1 MFIKP
6 FPKILLFI
14 PVISML
20 ACSVFT
26 PGPIPTEAELE
37 KEEQVVYSFFVGGG
51 ENPVLILEDTATGVS
66 TSDVRES
73 LDYIKE
79 GLPDLSNETIDS
91 FLERNAQSSRLTPD
105 MDLGV
110 DYSLLGRDELSEITK
125 QPNWNEVLNE
135 KYPGTYGY
143 TVLSRVGFNTSLD
156 QAVIYVGW
164 VGGPLM
170 GSGWYYLMEKKNGE
184 WRIKQEVMVWIS

>member
-1 MFIKP
+1 MLIKP
-6 FPKILLFI
+6 FSKILLFI
-14 PVISML
+14 PAVFML
-20 ACSVFT
+20 ACSVYT
-26 PGPIPTEAELE
+26 PRPVPTETEL
-37 KEEQVVYSFFVGGG
+37 KNEEQIVYSFFVGGG

-79 GLPDLSNETIDS
+79 GLPDLSDETIDS
-91 FLERNAQSSRLTPD
+91 FLERNAQPSRLAPD

-110 DYSLLGRDELSEITK
+110 DYSLLGREELSEITK

-135 KYPGTYGY
+135 RYPGAYGY
-143 TVLSRVGFNTSLD
+143 TVFSRVGFNTSLN

-170 GSGWYYLMEKKNGE
+170 GSGWYYLMEKKSGE
-184 WRIKQEVMVWIS
+184 WRIKQEVMIWIS